1 MAGTATKLGPGTL
14 TIGAAPPAGIDLS
27 CQLSAAK
34 VAWDKDKE
42 DDTPTLCGDT
52 IAGSVDYTATL
63 SGTVLLD
70 LSDGGMVDFTWTNKG
85 GQYPFV
91 FVPNDTAA
99 KAVTGDVIVDPLDV
113 GGDEVKKNMTAD
125 FEWDI
130 VGEPVWDDAPPP
142 VAARSRGSEKDTG
155 STRPARTDRTPA
167 LTG

>member
-42 DDTPTLCGDT
+42 DDTPVLCGET
-52 IAGSVDYTATL
+52 IAGSTTYTAKL

-70 LSDGGMVDFTWTNKG
+70 LSDGGMVDFTWDNKG
-85 GQYPFV
+85 EQFPFV
-91 FVPNDTAA
+91 FIPNDDAG
-99 KAVTGDVIVDPLDV
+99 KAVTGELIVDPLDV
-113 GGDEVKKNMTAD
+113 GGDEVKKNMSVD

-130 VGEPVWDDAPPP
+130 VGDPVWGTAPVIPLT
-142 VAARSRGSEKDTG
+142 ASREK
-155 STRPARTDRTPA
+155 TRPARQLAPA
-167 LTG
+167 Q

>member
-14 TIGAAPPAGIDLS
+14 TIGAAPPAGLDLS
-27 CQLSAAK
+27 CQLSATK

-52 IAGSVDYTATL
+52 IAGGTEYTAKL

-70 LSDGGMVDFTWTNKG
+70 LSDGGMVDFTWENKG
-85 GQYPFV
+85 GQFPFV
-91 FVPNDTAA
+91 FVPNNTAA
-99 KAVTGDVIVDPLDV
+99 KAVTGELIVDPLDV

-125 FEWDI
+125 FEWDC
-130 VGEPVWDDAPPP
+130 VGEPVWGDAPLPLG
-142 VAARSRGSEKDTG
+142 ASRATRSKEDTG
-155 STRPARTDRTPA
+155 STRPARTPA